1 MTGNS
6 ENNRSE
12 RQAHNRE
19 VGEVKEVC
27 SKGTTVGTRTGQRGN
42 ARAMSVL
49 RNAKSDN
56 HRKTRAVE
64 PGGTGRKFM
73 HLTRGGLPDERRGE
87 VSRGRSSEESR
98 GNPEGAK
105 GRRTK
110 ERAIATGPS
119 VTGGKTP
126 GTGGARQLRQLPRR
140 ATDGNPAGLPEGRLE
155 RVTSQDACER
165 RREEYAR

>member
-73 HLTRGGLPDERRGE
+73 HLTRGGLPDERKGE

-105 GRRTK
+105 GRRTR
-110 ERAIATGPS
+110 ERANATGPRES
-119 VTGGKTP
+119 GEKTLD
-126 GTGGARQLRQLPRR
+126 TGGARQQRQLPRR
-140 ATDGNPAGLPEGRLE
+140 ATDGKPAGLPEGSLE